1 MFYGL
6 GEDMQGHKSN
16 ENKAITIYDIAKEAG
31 VSAATVSR
39 VLTNSAGVRAEK
51 RRKVMALVKKYDF
64 KPNALAK
71 GLSKTKSRMIGIL
84 AADIRNPYYAE
95 LFVACEQAA
104 SEAGYNVLLANTLG
118 NARREEA
125 VLQTFLSQRAEAI
138 IQIGGSVDARFPDE
152 KYVERIN
159 QIASNVPVVL
169 AGKLAGTQ
177 CRSVCI
183 DSRWTMEV
191 LMDHLLSLG
200 HRRIA
205 MLGGRLDVLSTW
217 EKCERYKEILE
228 EHRIPFV
235 PELMPGD
242 GTYNE
247 VGGYRLM
254 NRIFDQ
260 GLEFSAVIAVNDFT
274 AAGVMRSIV
283 EHGFRIPED
292 ISVVSHDNTYMAGVL
307 MPRLTSIDYGYKEF
321 GKTLVETAVEAIE
334 GRQGERMKVI
344 KARLAVRESS
354 GAERIWKNYQM

>member
-1 MFYGL
+1 
-6 GEDMQGHKSN
+6 MQGHKGN

-51 RRKVMALVKKYDF
+51 RKKVMALVKKYNF

-71 GLSKTKSRMIGIL
+71 GLSKTQSRMIGIL

-95 LFVACEQAA
+95 LFVSCEQAA
-104 SEAGYNVLLANTLG
+104 SEAGYNILLANTLG
-118 NARREEA
+118 DARREEM
-125 VLQTFLSQRAEAI
+125 VLQMLLSQRAEAI
-138 IQIGGSVDARFPDE
+138 IQIGGSVDDRFPDGN
-152 KYVERIN
+152 YVERIN
-159 QIASNVPVVL
+159 QIAATVPVVL
-169 AGKLAGTQ
+169 AGKLSGTQ
-177 CRSVCI
+177 CHSVCI
-183 DSRWTMEV
+183 DSRWTMEI
-191 LMDHLLSLG
+191 LMEHLLSLG

-205 MLGGRLDVLSTW
+205 MLGGRMDVLSTW
-217 EKCERYKEILE
+217 EKCERYKQILE
-228 EHRIPFV
+228 EHQIPFD

-283 EHGFRIPED
+283 EHGFCIPQD
-292 ISVVSHDNTYMAGVL
+292 ISVVSYDNTYMAEVS

-321 GKTLVETAVEAIE
+321 GRMLVETAVKAIE
-334 GRQGERMKVI
+334 GQEGERLKVV
-344 KARLAVRESS
+344 KAKLAVRESS
-354 GAERIWKNYQM
+354 GPAR